1 MLGFTSQGQD
11 ENIFLNR
18 KEITMKAVLKE
29 LIELIGVTLYALV
42 TSIFITAFAI
52 FILFHSNVY

>member
-1 MLGFTSQGQD
+1 MLGFTSQSQD

-18 KEITMKAVLKE
+18 KEIIMKAVLKE

-42 TSIFITAFAI
+42 TSIFTTAFAI